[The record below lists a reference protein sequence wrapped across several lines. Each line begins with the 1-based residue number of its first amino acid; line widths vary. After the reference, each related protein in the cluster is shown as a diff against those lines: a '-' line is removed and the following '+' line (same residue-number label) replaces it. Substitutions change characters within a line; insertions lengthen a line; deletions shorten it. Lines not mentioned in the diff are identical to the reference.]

1 MKKAPK
7 LVWKESK
14 PPAGPPFYTALVG
27 ERIPIGSCRFALNG
41 EGYNARICLPQ
52 ATILRGELAAR
63 YSDLDLAKLAVQL
76 AWEDWYKRIHQPP
89 AKAPRRG
96 EKTALANTTLDQT
109 R

>member
-14 PPAGPPFYTALVG
+14 PPVDPPFYTALVG
-27 ERIPIGSCRFALNG
+27 ERIPIGSCCFALTG
-41 EGYNARICLPQ
+41 GGYNARVCLPQ
-52 ATILRGELAAR
+52 ATILRGASAAR
-63 YSDLDLAKLAVQL
+63 YSDLDLAKFAVEL
-76 AWEDWYKRIHQPP
+76 AWEDWYKRVHQPP

-96 EKTALANTTLDQT
+96 EKTALANTTRGQT